1 MGSQQAPP
9 PSSRR
14 FVAGSVEGPSTVLW
28 GVLGLLGA
36 FGVGLASGPPVDWVG
51 RVPISGAVFSSKE
64 LLQSTN

>member
-1 MGSQQAPP
+1 M
-9 PSSRR
+9 
-14 FVAGSVEGPSTVLW
+14 LW